1 MNDINLIYFFCLFKS
16 IACDNFTD
24 TLIRK
29 DFPLPSNVD
38 PGSPSINSV
47 PLYRR
52 QGIALSNG
60 HDGLDTMV
68 NSTRTIINNTVNMS
82 ASDNLLTG
90 GTNDILT
97 GLGTGTASNL
107 IEALFKT
114 NSHQEIQQ
122 KQQHPEQQQH
132 IQPDQHQYQSQKL
145 YSHFNHA
152 SMKITNMRE
161 TDIQIGPNAFVNNP
175 VDGPSGHQSSVD
187 TIPNSVPHN
196 ITTNHNDGRNAT
208 YAAVL
213 SHGHHQQQERGN
225 NQGIGCGDGY
235 HVDGV
240 SIGPGQGVNLRRD
253 NTSNPNPTNI
263 NGGEKDIFAALREL
277 GQGTNG
283 FYNYFQ

>member
-1 MNDINLIYFFCLFKS
+1 MF
-16 IACDNFTD
+16 
-24 TLIRK
+24 RK
-29 DFPLPSNVD
+29 DIQLPSNVVD

-52 QGIALSNG
+52 QGVALSNG

-68 NSTRTIINNTVNMS
+68 NSTRTMINNTLNLN

-107 IEALFKT
+107 IEALFQT

-122 KQQHPEQQQH
+122 KQQHQEHQQQ
-132 IQPDQHQYQSQKL
+132 IQQEQHQYHSQKL
-145 YSHFNHA
+145 YGHFNHTN
-152 SMKITNMRE
+152 MKIT
-161 TDIQIGPNAFVNNP
+161 TITDIDIQIGSNSYVNNP
-175 VDGPSGHQSSVD
+175 IDGSGCHHHPPTAD
-187 TIPNSVPHN
+187 TISNSVQHN
-196 ITTNHNDGRNAT
+196 IITNHNDIGRNAT

-213 SHGHHQQQERGN
+213 SHGHHHQQDRTN
-225 NQGIGCGDGY
+225 NQDIGCSDGFNT
-235 HVDGV
+235 DGV
-240 SIGPGQGVNLRRD
+240 SIISGQAVNLRRD
-253 NTSNPNPTNI
+253 DNPNATNI
-263 NGGEKDIFAALREL
+263 NGGEKDLFAALREL